1 MDGGE
6 GANNLKERKIA
17 RPSLVIF
24 VPRLDI
30 TTKKRGAV
38 GYPMLNKL
46 LMTMFE
52 IYSQQFFRLA
62 EENAFTQK
70 GKFSMPHHDTH
81 MNLYCDLN
89 DPYES

>member
-1 MDGGE
+1 
-6 GANNLKERKIA
+6 
-17 RPSLVIF
+17 
-24 VPRLDI
+24 
-30 TTKKRGAV
+30 
-38 GYPMLNKL
+38 
-46 LMTMFE
+46 MFE